1 MKIHFESSNVRER
14 DLDLLLLEEM
24 YVSPAFRQWIAQ
36 KLSLPLDAAYS
47 AGHHSVRDA
56 FGESDIE
63 LDFATEAG
71 VHRVLIENKI
81 DARFQLDQAVRYTKR
96 ADYYVRDKRDCTNCQ
111 TVLFAPRDYAT
122 RKGAGFGSVLLY
134 EELRDWY
141 QQHAASDS
149 RTQWKTALLDIAI
162 KKYQTDSTR
171 SAQKQPN
178 ERANKFWYA
187 YWTLASQDFPE
198 LAMPEPYDKTG
209 GFNYLF
215 PSSLL
220 QRVRLVH
227 SPNAG
232 RVELWFGGVS
242 GKPGEATIRSMFGAA
257 LEPDMTIRGTAGAVM
272 IGLKVPSLN
281 RRSDFFQQ
289 ADKARVAMEAATRLA
304 KWLEE
309 HGSIWKSYQ
318 DERVATSPLRD
329 EMGGSK

>member
-1 MKIHFESSNVRER
+1 MKLHFDSSTVRER

-24 YVSPAFRQWIAQ
+24 YVSATFRQWVAQ
-36 KLSLPLDAAYS
+36 KLSLPVDAEYAE
-47 AGHHSVRDA
+47 GRHMVRDA

-63 LDFATEAG
+63 LDFAIGAE
-71 VHRVLIENKI
+71 VYRVIVENKI

-96 ADYYVRDKRDCTNCQ
+96 ADHYVREKYCTSCQ
-111 TVLFAPRDYAT
+111 TVLLAPRDYAT
-122 RKGAGFGSVLLY
+122 RRGAGFGKVLLY

-141 QQHAASDS
+141 QQQGASDG
-149 RTQWKTALLDIAI
+149 RIRWKTALLDIAI

-187 YWTLASQDFPE
+187 YWTMAAQDFPE
-198 LAMPEPYDKTG
+198 LAMPEPFDKTG

-220 QRVRLVH
+220 PRVRLVH

-272 IGLKVPSLN
+272 IGLKAPSLN
-281 RRSDFFQQ
+281 RRADFFQQ
-289 ADKARVAMEAATRLA
+289 ADKARAAMEAATRLA

-309 HGSIWKSYQ
+309 HGSIWQSYQ
-318 DERVATSPLRD
+318 DERVATFPLR
-329 EMGGSK
+329 G

>member
-1 MKIHFESSNVRER
+1 MKPHFDSSNVRER

-24 YVSPAFRQWIAQ
+24 YVSPAFQQWIAQ
-36 KLSLPLDAAYS
+36 KLSLPPGADYS

-63 LDFATEAG
+63 LDFATKAG
-71 VHRVLIENKI
+71 VYRVLIENKI

-96 ADYYVRDKRDCTNCQ
+96 ADYYVSDKQDCTNCQ

-134 EELRDWY
+134 EDLRDWY
-141 QQHAASDS
+141 LQNAASDG
-149 RTQWKTALLDIAI
+149 RTRWKTALLDIAI

-187 YWTLASQDFPE
+187 YWTMASQDFPE
-198 LAMPEPYDKTG
+198 LAMPEPSDKTG

-220 QRVRLVH
+220 QRVQLVH

-232 RVELWFGGVS
+232 RVGLWFGGIS
-242 GKPGEATIRSMFGAA
+242 GKPGEAEIRSLFGAA
-257 LEPDMTIRGTAGAVM
+257 LEPDMTIRGTAAAVM
-272 IGLKVPSLN
+272 IELKAPSLN

-289 ADKARVAMEAATRLA
+289 ADKARTAMEAAARLA

-309 HGSIWKSYQ
+309 HGSIWQSY
-318 DERVATSPLRD
+318 RD
-329 EMGGSK
+329 ELANKSAVAATVVR